1 MEPIY
6 YVIQIHV
13 ILHLDTAINVSNDLT
28 NSMEPFISDSIFV
41 VCYTI
46 FYIFLLYY
54 KSPNHKYPL
63 STCLSVEVVFRQQ
76 LYDQN

>member
-13 ILHLDTAINVSNDLT
+13 FLHLDTAINLLNDMT
-28 NSMEPFISDSIFV
+28 NSMELFISDTIFV
-41 VCYTI
+41 VCFVIRFSI
-46 FYIFLLYY
+46 FCYY

-63 STCLSVEVVFRQQ
+63 STCLSVEMVLRQQ

>member
-13 ILHLDTAINVSNDLT
+13 ILHLDTAINLLNDMT
-28 NSMEPFISDSIFV
+28 NSMELFISDSIFV
-41 VCYTI
+41 VIRFSI
-46 FYIFLLYY
+46 FCYY

-63 STCLSVEVVFRQQ
+63 STCLSVEMVLRQQ

>member
-13 ILHLDTAINVSNDLT
+13 ILHLDTAINVSNDMT

-41 VCYTI
+41 D
-46 FYIFLLYY
+46 FLYFSIVL
-54 KSPNHKYPL
+54 
-63 STCLSVEVVFRQQ
+63 
-76 LYDQN
+76 

>member
-13 ILHLDTAINVSNDLT
+13 ILHLDTAINLLNDMT
-28 NSMEPFISDSIFV
+28 NSMELFISDSIIRFS
-41 VCYTI
+41 I
-46 FYIFLLYY
+46 FCYY

-63 STCLSVEVVFRQQ
+63 STCLSVEMVLRQQ

>member
-13 ILHLDTAINVSNDLT
+13 ILHLDTAINVSNDMT
-28 NSMEPFISDSIFV
+28 NSMEPFISDSN
-41 VCYTI
+41 TI